1 MDISEKYHILYA
13 FAKGNT
19 LTTIEA
25 LDLAYCYW
33 EPSVATELIEAY
45 LERDLPSDATPSSIS
60 SMLTE
65 REKLHNAVE
74 FLIQLQGTQSL
85 HDLLD
90 WVAYQWQ
97 IPDSTGYEY
106 DYSEEGTLLPDGQDI
121 EELGPQDLA
130 EIVIRLIEATRDL
143 R

>member
-1 MDISEKYHILYA
+1 MLMNISEKYRILYT
-13 FAKGNT
+13 FARENN
-19 LTTIEA
+19 LTTTEA

-45 LERDLPSDATPSSIS
+45 LERDLPSDSTPSSIS

-74 FLIQLQGTQSL
+74 FLIQLQGTCSL

-90 WVAYQWQ
+90 WVAYQRQ
-97 IPDSTGYEY
+97 IPDSTGYEF

-121 EELGPQDLA
+121 EELGPQELA
-130 EIVIRLIEATRDL
+130 ETVARITEPD
-143 R
+143 

>member
-1 MDISEKYHILYA
+1 MNISEKYRILYT
-13 FAKGNT
+13 FARENN
-19 LTTIEA
+19 LTTTEA

-45 LERDLPSDATPSSIS
+45 LERDLPSDSTPSSIS

-74 FLIQLQGTQSL
+74 FLIQLRGTCSL

-90 WVAYQWQ
+90 WVAYQRQ
-97 IPDSTGYEY
+97 IPDSTGYEF
-106 DYSEEGTLLPDGQDI
+106 DYSEEGALLPSSQGTK
-121 EELGPQDLA
+121 ELDTQELA
-130 EIVIRLIEATRDL
+130 ETVARITEPD
-143 R
+143 

>member
-1 MDISEKYHILYA
+1 MDISEKYHTLYT

-19 LTTIEA
+19 LTTNEA
-25 LDLAYCYW
+25 LDLVYCYW

-45 LERDLPSDATPSSIS
+45 LGRDLPSDATPSSIS
-60 SMLTE
+60 STLTE

-74 FLIQLQGTQSL
+74 FLTQLQGTCSL

-97 IPDSTGYEY
+97 IPDNTGYEF

-121 EELGPQDLA
+121 EELGPQELA
-130 EIVIRLIEATRDL
+130 ETVARLTEATRDL
-143 R
+143 H

>member
-1 MDISEKYHILYA
+1 MNISEKYRILYT
-13 FAKGNT
+13 FARENN
-19 LTTIEA
+19 LTTTEA

-45 LERDLPSDATPSSIS
+45 LERDLPSDSTPSSIS

-74 FLIQLQGTQSL
+74 FLIQLQGTCSL

-90 WVAYQWQ
+90 WVAYQRQ
-97 IPDSTGYEY
+97 IPDSTGYEF
-106 DYSEEGTLLPDGQDI
+106 DYSEEGALLPSSQGTK
-121 EELGPQDLA
+121 ELDTQELA
-130 EIVIRLIEATRDL
+130 ETVARITEPD
-143 R
+143 

>member
-1 MDISEKYHILYA
+1 MNISEKYRILYT
-13 FAKGNT
+13 FARENN
-19 LTTIEA
+19 LTTTEA

-45 LERDLPSDATPSSIS
+45 LERDLPSDSTPSSIS

-74 FLIQLQGTQSL
+74 FLIQLQGTCSL

-97 IPDSTGYEY
+97 IPDSTGYEF
-106 DYSEEGTLLPDGQDI
+106 DYSEEGALLPSSQGTK
-121 EELGPQDLA
+121 ELDTQELA
-130 EIVIRLIEATRDL
+130 ETVARITEPD
-143 R
+143 

>member
-1 MDISEKYHILYA
+1 MNISEKYRILYT
-13 FAKGNT
+13 FARENN
-19 LTTIEA
+19 LTTTEA

-45 LERDLPSDATPSSIS
+45 LERDLPSDSTPSSIS

-74 FLIQLQGTQSL
+74 FLIQLQGTCSL

-90 WVAYQWQ
+90 WVAYQRQ
-97 IPDSTGYEY
+97 IPDSTGYEF
-106 DYSEEGTLLPDGQDI
+106 DYSEEGALLPSSQGTK
-121 EELGPQDLA
+121 ELDTQELSETVARITEPD
-130 EIVIRLIEATRDL
+130 
-143 R
+143 

>member
-1 MDISEKYHILYA
+1 MDISEKYRILYT
-13 FAKGNT
+13 FAKENT

-45 LERDLPSDATPSSIS
+45 LGRDLPSDATPSSIS

-65 REKLHNAVE
+65 REKAQNAIE
-74 FLIQLQGTQSL
+74 SLIQLQGTQSL

-106 DYSEEGTLLPDGQDI
+106 DYSEEGTLLPDSQNIDDL
-121 EELGPQDLA
+121 EPQELT
-130 EIVIRLIEATRDL
+130 EIVIRLIESTRGL

>member
-1 MDISEKYHILYA
+1 MDISEKYHTLYT

-19 LTTIEA
+19 LTTNEA

-45 LERDLPSDATPSSIS
+45 LGRDLPSDATPSSIS
-60 SMLTE
+60 STLTE
-65 REKLHNAVE
+65 REKTRNAVE
-74 FLIQLQGTQSL
+74 FLTQLQGTCSL

-97 IPDSTGYEY
+97 IPDSTGYEF
-106 DYSEEGTLLPDGQDI
+106 DYSEEGALLPSSQGTK
-121 EELGPQDLA
+121 ELDTQELA
-130 EIVIRLIEATRDL
+130 ETVARITEPD
-143 R
+143 

>member
-1 MDISEKYHILYA
+1 MDIIEKYRTLYT
-13 FAKGNT
+13 FAKENN
-19 LTTIEA
+19 LTITEA

-33 EPSVATELIEAY
+33 EPSTATELIEAY
-45 LERDLPSDATPSSIS
+45 LGRDLPSDSTPSSIANT
-60 SMLTE
+60 LTE

-97 IPDSTGYEY
+97 IPDSTGYEF
-106 DYSEEGTLLPDGQDI
+106 DYNEEGALLPDGQDI
-121 EELGPQDLA
+121 KELRPQELA
-130 EIVIRLIEATRDL
+130 ETVARITEPD
-143 R
+143 